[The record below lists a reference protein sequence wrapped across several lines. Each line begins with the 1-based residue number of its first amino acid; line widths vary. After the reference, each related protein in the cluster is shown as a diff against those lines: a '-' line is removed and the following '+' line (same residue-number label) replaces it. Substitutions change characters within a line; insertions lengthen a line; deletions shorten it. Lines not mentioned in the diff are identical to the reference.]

1 MPEPEG
7 AIFESTRVAPR
18 RDRTPILAAAAL
30 LAIGGLAVVG
40 LSGRDLGSGPGAG
53 GLGSG
58 AGAVA
63 SGRSPGTQAL
73 ATAPPATP
81 AATDEVEVTFAPAP
95 VAGPQM
101 TSEPGP
107 IQLSARRQPNSV
119 FVHGDVFVPDV
130 TWVFVSLQDAGGR
143 VAGWASVSVPGA
155 AGPGIDGGPTLR
167 FDVEL
172 AAAYV
177 NFPGALALQ
186 ATAYDGS
193 GRAVASSTIEDL
205 RPWFAVPAEVGAPSS
220 SGAPG
225 GAVSRGFRPGAHFPM
240 LDADWGDEP

>member
-1 MPEPEG
+1 
-7 AIFESTRVAPR
+7 
-18 RDRTPILAAAAL
+18 
-30 LAIGGLAVVG
+30 VG
-40 LSGRDLGSGPGAG
+40 LSGGDPGGGPSGGAGAG
-53 GLGSG
+53 GGPGSGLGGGVGALASSGSG
-58 AGAVA
+58 A
-63 SGRSPGTQAL
+63 SPAP
-73 ATAPPATP
+73 ATTAPATP
-81 AATDEVEVTFAPAP
+81 APKDDVAVTFAPAP

-101 TSEPGP
+101 TSDPGP

-119 FVHGDVFVPDV
+119 FVHGDVFVADV
-130 TWVFVSLQDAGGR
+130 TWVFVSLQDARGR

-155 AGPGIDGGPTLR
+155 AGPGTDGGPTLR

-205 RPWFAVPAEVGAPSS
+205 RLWILTDVVAPMGGA
-220 SGAPG
+220 APG
-225 GAVSRGFRPGAHFPM
+225 GAVAGGFRPGAHFPM
-240 LDADWGDEP
+240 LDASWGDER